1 MSTKTAT
8 TRAVTAAL
16 VITFGLA
23 LSGAAMN
30 TAPAATASPIRDCAR
45 TYIAQGY
52 TARDAVQRCSRELTA
67 AAEREAATRRAAPST
82 TTCTQQHLDAGY
94 TAAEA
99 RTECKGDEKPRGV
112 IKPKKAPTPSTPF
125 DNPVGKP
132 RHWWDNLPEFMFPL
146 LIFGALIIAVT
157 IGAYAWLKPKEI
169 AARRQQAAAFAAGG
183 GYDTTAPPSESAV
196 DYPEDYAPPPEPQY
210 HVPHQQTPPPAYA
223 QQAPAAEQQTPPPTT
238 NSGSGGGSSASAFDD
253 LI

>member
-1 MSTKTAT
+1 MTTKTAKT
-8 TRAVTAAL
+8 TAAL
-16 VITFGLA
+16 VLTLGVA
-23 LSGAAMN
+23 LGGA
-30 TAPAATASPIRDCAR
+30 TAALTTASP
-45 TYIAQGY
+45 
-52 TARDAVQRCSRELTA
+52 AV
-67 AAEREAATRRAAPST
+67 AEPRYT

-99 RTECKGDEKPRGV
+99 RAECKGDEKPRGV

-157 IGAYAWLKPKEI
+157 IGAYAWFKPKEI
-169 AARRQQAAAFAAGG
+169 AARRQRAAAFAAGG

-196 DYPEDYAPPPEPQY
+196 DYPEDYTPPPEPQY

-238 NSGSGGGSSASAFDD
+238 NSGGSSASAFDD

>member
-1 MSTKTAT
+1 MTAKAKASR
-8 TRAVTAAL
+8 RAVTAAL
-16 VITFGLA
+16 VLA
-23 LSGAAMN
+23 LGVALGGATAAM
-30 TAPAATASPIRDCAR
+30 TAASP
-45 TYIAQGY
+45 
-52 TARDAVQRCSRELTA
+52 AV
-67 AAEREAATRRAAPST
+67 AEPRYT
-82 TTCTQQHLDAGY
+82 TTCTQQHLNAGY

-99 RTECKGDEKPRGV
+99 RAECRGDERPRGV

-223 QQAPAAEQQTPPPTT
+223 EQPQPEPRPQTPPPTT
-238 NSGSGGGSSASAFDD
+238 NGGSGGGSSAFDD

>member
-16 VITFGLA
+16 VLTFGLA
-23 LSGAAMN
+23 LSGAAMS

-112 IKPKKAPTPSTPF
+112 IKPKIAPKPTTPYTSTQ
-125 DNPVGKP
+125 P
-132 RHWWDNLPEFMFPL
+132 RNWWDNLPTWTH
-146 LIFGALIIAVT
+146 GAM
-157 IGAYAWLKPKEI
+157 IGAVLI
-169 AARRQQAAAFAAGG
+169 ALLWVIGYLVGKRAEVRERRQRAAEFAAGG

-223 QQAPAAEQQTPPPTT
+223 EQPQPEPRPQTPPPTT
-238 NSGSGGGSSASAFDD
+238 NGGGSSASAFDD

>member
-16 VITFGLA
+16 VLTFGVA
-23 LSGAAMN
+23 LGG
-30 TAPAATASPIRDCAR
+30 ATAASP
-45 TYIAQGY
+45 
-52 TARDAVQRCSRELTA
+52 AV
-67 AAEREAATRRAAPST
+67 AEPRYT

-157 IGAYAWLKPKEI
+157 IGAYAWLKPAEI
-169 AARRQQAAAFAAGG
+169 AARRQQAAEFAAGG
-183 GYDTTAPPSESAV
+183 GYDTAAAPDRDAAV
-196 DYPEDYAPPPEPQY
+196 DYPTDYPEDYAPPPEPQY

-238 NSGSGGGSSASAFDD
+238 NSGGSSASAFDD